1 MTEPRT
7 MVGLPRG
14 GIGELRLG
22 WVELPGFVSEL
33 VAIVT
38 LLRPCIVELRAFI
51 GEIVAVGR

>member
-1 MTEPRT
+1 L
-7 MVGLPRG
+7 VGLPRG
-14 GIGELRLG
+14 GRGELRPG
-22 WVELPGFVSEL
+22 WVELPGFVAEL